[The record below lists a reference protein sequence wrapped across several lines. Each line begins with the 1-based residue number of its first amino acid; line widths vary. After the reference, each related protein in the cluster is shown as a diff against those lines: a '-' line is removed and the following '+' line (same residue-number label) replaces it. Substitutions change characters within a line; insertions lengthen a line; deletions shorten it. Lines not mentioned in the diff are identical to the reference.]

1 MKKLIIILFVFA
13 FFQGNS
19 QRILSK
25 THKPYGEIGLN
36 FGTSYYI
43 GDLNPFQHFEHN
55 NFMFGFSYKWN
66 PTRRHALKLYGLRT
80 SLEAYDSDNKNP
92 DLVNRNLH
100 FRTKI
105 LEIGAGLEINF
116 YEYAIGK
123 KQDNITPYLWSGLT
137 YFSFNPEAEI
147 EGAWFELNSL
157 NTEGQGSV
165 LMGEPYKLN
174 QLAVPIGLG
183 FKVNMGGRFAFNME
197 YGVRKLFTDYL
208 DDVSTVYANEDLLR
222 EDNGLLAVLLADRS
236 LIEVRPNGT
245 NEGLERGDPN
255 NKDWY
260 FITQAS
266 IAIKLGP
273 PDNGCWK

>member
-1 MKKLIIILFVFA
+1 MKKLITILLLLASVSGF
-13 FFQGNS
+13 S

-25 THKPYGEIGLN
+25 THKPYGEIGINL
-36 FGTSYYI
+36 GSSYYI

-55 NFMFGFSYKWN
+55 NFMYGFSYKWN

-80 SLEAYDSDNKNP
+80 KLEAYDSDNENP

-123 KQDNITPYLWSGLT
+123 EQDNFTPYLWSGLT
-137 YFSFNPEAEI
+137 YLSINPEAEY
-147 EGAWFELNSL
+147 EGVWFELHSL
-157 NTEGQGSV
+157 HTEGQGSI
-165 LMGEPYKLN
+165 LLGEPYKLN

-183 FKVNMGGRFAFNME
+183 FKLNLFGRLAFNME

-208 DDVSTVYANEDLLR
+208 DDVSGVYANEALLA
-222 EDNGLLAVLLADRS
+222 EDNGFLAVTLADRS
-236 LIEVRPNGT
+236 LIDIRPNGT
-245 NEGLERGDPN
+245 NEGLARGNPN
-255 NKDWY
+255 NNDWY
-260 FITQAS
+260 FVMQAT

-273 PDNGCWK
+273 PENGCWP